1 MIPFLFEANET
12 DFQTQGLG
20 SLADATVCHVTEVLN
35 GQYEL
40 YMSYPF
46 NGIHADDLVVRR
58 IILAKP
64 NEIDDP
70 QPFRIYNI
78 SPQSQGEKYI
88 INAHH
93 ISYDLSG
100 YPVAPFSATGV
111 VPSLTGLVSNSL
123 VANPFEVW
131 TDINNTESMFT
142 VDFPKSFRACLGG
155 TAGSI
160 LSTFHGEFKW
170 DKFLVRFS
178 THRGADNGVQ
188 IRYAKNL
195 ESFKSERSTE
205 SSYTGCMA
213 FWKNNE
219 GELESGT
226 IQYVEDHETFP
237 VERIFMLDASS
248 DFEERPTTEQLNARA
263 VSYINENG
271 LGAPFG
277 DEVEV
282 TFVPL
287 WQTEEYKNIASL
299 ERVSLGDYVHI
310 LYRNYNVKMEVI
322 EYIYDTLGEL
332 YTSIKLGNR
341 KASFGSTIKQI
352 VNDSTDTIVEQAT
365 SMMQSALDHAS
376 DVLAGGTGGH
386 VVIGR
391 NADGQPNEIYIMD
404 TPDMATAV
412 NVLRMNYRGIAFSTT
427 GINGEYATAW
437 FLDGGGRFVADFITA
452 GEINGNLIK
461 AGSILTSALEV
472 AVQTIMDN
480 IKLNFSFLNDGLH
493 VSSKDG
499 TEIVGAYQTILS
511 DLGMRVI
518 ETASGNPTIVAEQD
532 TVTAVNLTADQYLR
546 IRSGNVA
553 SRFQTFYSTV
563 HSEEEFGLFWEIV

>member
-46 NGIHADDLVVRR
+46 NGIHADDLAVRR

-88 INAHH
+88 INAQH

-195 ESFKSERSTE
+195 ESFKSERTTE

-213 FWKNNE
+213 FWKDNE
-219 GELESGT
+219 GELESGS

-248 DFEERPTTEQLNARA
+248 DFEDRPTTDQLNARA
-263 VSYINENG
+263 VSYINANG

-299 ERVSLGDYVHI
+299 ERVSLGDFVHI

-352 VNDSTDTIVEQAT
+352 VNDSTGTIVEQAT

-404 TPDMATAV
+404 TPDMGTAV

-427 GINGEYATAW
+427 GINGEYTTAW
-437 FLDGGGRFVADFITA
+437 FLDDGGRFVADFITA

-493 VSSKDG
+493 VASKNG

-563 HSEEEFGLFWEIV
+563 HNEEEFGLFWEIV

>member
-46 NGIHADDLVVRR
+46 NGIHADDLAVRR

-70 QPFRIYNI
+70 QPFRIYKI

-88 INAHH
+88 INAQH

-111 VPSLTGLVSNSL
+111 VPSLTGLVSNSM

-131 TDINNTESMFT
+131 TDINNTTSKFT
-142 VDFPKSFRACLGG
+142 VDIPKSFRSCLGG
-155 TAGSI
+155 TDGSI
-160 LSTFHGEFKW
+160 LKTFHGEFKW
-170 DKFLVRFS
+170 DKFLVKFS
-178 THRGADNGVQ
+178 THRGSDNGVQ

-213 FWKNNE
+213 FWKDNE
-219 GELESGT
+219 GKLANGT

-248 DFEERPTTEQLNARA
+248 DFEERPTTAQLNARA
-263 VSYINENG
+263 ATYINANG
-271 LGAPFG
+271 LGGPFG

-287 WQTEEYKNIASL
+287 WQTEEYKGIAAL

-341 KASFGSTIKQI
+341 SASFGSTIKQI
-352 VNDSTDTIVEQAT
+352 VNDETGTIVEQAT
-365 SMMQSALDHAS
+365 SMMQAELERAS
-376 DVLAGGTGGH
+376 DVISGGTGGH

-404 TPDMATAV
+404 TADMGTAV
-412 NVLRMNYRGIAFSTT
+412 NVLRMNYAGIAFSQT
-427 GINGEYATAW
+427 GINGTYTTAW
-437 FLDGGGRFVADFITA
+437 TIDSHFVADFITA
-452 GEINGNLIK
+452 GTINGNLIK
-461 AGSILTSALEV
+461 AGSILTSALE
-472 AVQTIMDN
+472 AAIQTVIEGVKM
-480 IKLNFSFLNDGLH
+480 NFSFLSDGLH
-493 VSSKDG
+493 ISQKNASG
-499 TEIVGAYQTILS
+499 QIVGAYQTLIS
-511 DLGMRVI
+511 DLGLRVL
-518 ETASGNPTIVAEQD
+518 ETSSNNAVLVAEQD
-532 TVTAVNLTADQYLR
+532 TVTANNLTAEQYLR
-546 IRSGNVA
+546 VRADNS
-553 SRFQTFYSTV
+553 SLRFQQFYSTV
-563 HSEEEFGLFWEIV
+563 HGEYEFGVFWEIA

>member
-46 NGIHADDLVVRR
+46 NGIHADDLAVRR

-88 INAHH
+88 INAQH

-170 DKFLVRFS
+170 DKFLVKFS

-195 ESFKSERSTE
+195 ESFKSERTTE

-213 FWKNNE
+213 FWKDNE
-219 GELESGT
+219 GELESGS

-248 DFEERPTTEQLNARA
+248 DFKDRPTTEQLNARA

-352 VNDSTDTIVEQAT
+352 VNDSTGTIVEQAT

-404 TPDMATAV
+404 TPDMGTAV
-412 NVLRMNYRGIAFSTT
+412 NVLRINYRGIAFSTT
-427 GINGEYATAW
+427 GINGTYTTAW

-493 VSSKDG
+493 VASKDG

-553 SRFQTFYSTV
+553 SRFQTFYSTA
-563 HSEEEFGLFWEIV
+563 HHEDEFGLFWEVV

>member
-46 NGIHADDLVVRR
+46 NGIHADDLAVRR

-64 NEIDDP
+64 NEIDYP
-70 QPFRIYNI
+70 QPFRIYKI

-88 INAHH
+88 INAQH

-195 ESFKSERSTE
+195 ESFKSERTTE

-213 FWKNNE
+213 FWKDNE
-219 GELESGT
+219 GELESGS

-248 DFEERPTTEQLNARA
+248 DFKDRPTTEQLNARA

-299 ERVSLGDYVHI
+299 ERVSLGDFVHI

-352 VNDSTDTIVEQAT
+352 VNDSTGTIVEQAT

-404 TPDMATAV
+404 TPDMGTAV

-427 GINGEYATAW
+427 GINGEYTTAW

-553 SRFQTFYSTV
+553 SRFQTFYSTA
-563 HSEEEFGLFWEIV
+563 HQEDEFGLFWEIV

>member
-46 NGIHADDLVVRR
+46 NGIHADDLAVRR

-70 QPFRIYNI
+70 QPFRIYKI

-88 INAHH
+88 INAQH

-111 VPSLTGLVSNSL
+111 VPSLTGLVSNSM

-155 TAGSI
+155 TDGSI

-178 THRGADNGVQ
+178 THRGSDNGVQ

-213 FWKNNE
+213 FW
-219 GELESGT
+219 
-226 IQYVEDHETFP
+226 
-237 VERIFMLDASS
+237 
-248 DFEERPTTEQLNARA
+248 
-263 VSYINENG
+263 
-271 LGAPFG
+271 
-277 DEVEV
+277 
-282 TFVPL
+282 
-287 WQTEEYKNIASL
+287 
-299 ERVSLGDYVHI
+299 
-310 LYRNYNVKMEVI
+310 
-322 EYIYDTLGEL
+322 
-332 YTSIKLGNR
+332 
-341 KASFGSTIKQI
+341 
-352 VNDSTDTIVEQAT
+352 
-365 SMMQSALDHAS
+365 
-376 DVLAGGTGGH
+376 
-386 VVIGR
+386 
-391 NADGQPNEIYIMD
+391 
-404 TPDMATAV
+404 
-412 NVLRMNYRGIAFSTT
+412 
-427 GINGEYATAW
+427 
-437 FLDGGGRFVADFITA
+437 
-452 GEINGNLIK
+452 
-461 AGSILTSALEV
+461 
-472 AVQTIMDN
+472 
-480 IKLNFSFLNDGLH
+480 
-493 VSSKDG
+493 
-499 TEIVGAYQTILS
+499 
-511 DLGMRVI
+511 
-518 ETASGNPTIVAEQD
+518 
-532 TVTAVNLTADQYLR
+532 
-546 IRSGNVA
+546 
-553 SRFQTFYSTV
+553 
-563 HSEEEFGLFWEIV
+563 

>member
-46 NGIHADDLVVRR
+46 NGIHADDLAVRR

-70 QPFRIYNI
+70 QPFRIYKI

-88 INAHH
+88 INAQH

-111 VPSLTGLVSNSL
+111 VPSLTGLVSNSM

-213 FWKNNE
+213 FWKDNE
-219 GELESGT
+219 GELESGS

-248 DFEERPTTEQLNARA
+248 DFEDRPTTEQLNARA

-287 WQTEEYKNIASL
+287 WQTEEHKNIASL
-299 ERVSLGDYVHI
+299 ERVSLGDFVHI

-352 VNDSTDTIVEQAT
+352 VNDSTGTIVEQAT
-365 SMMQSALDHAS
+365 SMMQGAIDHAA
-376 DVLAGGTGGH
+376 DVLAGGTGGSI
-386 VVIGR
+386 VIGR

-404 TPDMATAV
+404 TPDMGTAV
-412 NVLRMNYRGIAFSTT
+412 NVLRMNYAGIAFSQT
-427 GINGEYATAW
+427 GINGTYTTAW
-437 FLDGGGRFVADFITA
+437 TIDSNFVADFITA

-553 SRFQTFYSTV
+553 SRFQTFYSTA
-563 HSEEEFGLFWEIV
+563 HNEEEFGLFWEIV

>member
-46 NGIHADDLVVRR
+46 NGIHADDLAVRR

-70 QPFRIYNI
+70 QPFRIYKI

-88 INAHH
+88 INAQH

-195 ESFKSERSTE
+195 ESFKSERTTE

-213 FWKNNE
+213 FWKDNE
-219 GELESGT
+219 GELESGS

-248 DFEERPTTEQLNARA
+248 DFEDRPTTDQLNARA

-299 ERVSLGDYVHI
+299 ERVSLGDFVHI

-352 VNDSTDTIVEQAT
+352 VNDSTGTIVEQAT

-404 TPDMATAV
+404 TPDMGTAV
-412 NVLRMNYRGIAFSTT
+412 NVLRMNYAGIAFSQT
-427 GINGEYATAW
+427 GINGTYTTAW
-437 FLDGGGRFVADFITA
+437 TIDSNFVADFITA

-461 AGSILTSALEV
+461 AGSIMTSALEV

-493 VSSKDG
+493 VSSKNG

-553 SRFQTFYSTV
+553 SRFQTFYSTA
-563 HSEEEFGLFWEIV
+563 HQEDEHGCFWEVV

>member
-46 NGIHADDLVVRR
+46 NGIHADDLAVRR

-70 QPFRIYNI
+70 QPFRIYKI

-88 INAHH
+88 INAQH

-142 VDFPKSFRACLGG
+142 VDIPKSFRACLGG

-170 DKFLVRFS
+170 DKFLVKFS

-195 ESFKSERSTE
+195 ESFKSERTTE

-213 FWKNNE
+213 FWKDTE
-219 GELESGT
+219 GELESGS

-248 DFEERPTTEQLNARA
+248 DFEDRPTTEQLNARA

-299 ERVSLGDYVHI
+299 ERVSLGDFVHI

-404 TPDMATAV
+404 TPDMGTAV
-412 NVLRMNYRGIAFSTT
+412 NVLRINYAGIAFSQT
-427 GINGEYATAW
+427 GINGTYTTAW
-437 FLDGGGRFVADFITA
+437 TIDSNFVADFITA

-553 SRFQTFYSTV
+553 SRFQTFYSTA
-563 HSEEEFGLFWEIV
+563 HQEDEHGCFWEVV